1 MNRPVVSSLLH
12 RYYEFGALYHIQCR
26 RLARSEY
33 LIKKRGCIMKRFYS
47 LVVLVVFSLGMV
59 TACGDAGT
67 SSIPQEDPGSGADVS
82 PPAAVSPLPQDD
94 ISSLKILYNRIDWRD
109 GMEDTTIVRS
119 VNELDKF
126 YEDLKAV
133 NPNELDDDLVWRFT
147 DGQYNDSF
155 FTDNFLVLISVS
167 EISGSNRHAVSS
179 ISEDG
184 DILKINI
191 DREVPDVGT
200 ADMAGWLIIIEL
212 TGNYSITEAD
222 VIFTDLPVSG

>member
-1 MNRPVVSSLLH
+1 
-12 RYYEFGALYHIQCR
+12 
-26 RLARSEY
+26 
-33 LIKKRGCIMKRFYS
+33 MKRFYS

-184 DILKINI
+184 DVLKINI

>member
-1 MNRPVVSSLLH
+1 VGLIVRSFLLLRYFHPVAVGVGYATLKIPNK
-12 RYYEFGALYHIQCR
+12 E
-26 RLARSEY
+26 
-33 LIKKRGCIMKRFYS
+33 RGDSVKRFYS
-47 LVVLVVFSLGMV
+47 IVLLVVFSISAV
-59 TACGDAGT
+59 TACGDT
-67 SSIPQEDPGSGADVS
+67 VTPSIPQEDPVSSADAS
-82 PPAAVSPLPQDD
+82 PPTAINPVPHDD
-94 ISSLKILYNRIDWRD
+94 ISSITILYNRIDWRD
-109 GMEDTTIVRS
+109 DMEDTAIVRS

-133 NPNELDDDLVWRFT
+133 NINELDDDLVWRFT
-147 DGQYNDSF
+147 DGKYNDSF
-155 FTDNFLVLISVS
+155 FTDNFLVLITVS

-222 VIFTDLPVSG
+222 VIFTDVPVSG

>member
-1 MNRPVVSSLLH
+1 
-12 RYYEFGALYHIQCR
+12 
-26 RLARSEY
+26 
-33 LIKKRGCIMKRFYS
+33 MKRFYS

-67 SSIPQEDPGSGADVS
+67 SSIPQEDPGSSADVS

-184 DILKINI
+184 DVLIINI
-191 DREVPDVGT
+191 DREVPDFGT

-222 VIFTDLPVSG
+222 VIFTDVPVSG